1 MIRKLTCFSTCT
13 RMRCRMRYRT
23 GWTVFL
29 VVCTLIGVFLTYR
42 QIGNM
47 RHDQTSYKKSNPK
60 FYNPQDVFLKE
71 FDQDQQQ
78 NIKNPGAGFVARSDF
93 NDQNVQD
100 NALSNKLQLVA
111 REPADIMSNKD
122 AVNSGNTSS
131 IDRTL
136 KSELLSIL
144 KDLNP
149 SDLGKAP
156 EAIEMALQVK
166 TILLDLEI
174 YSQMTCKD
182 IDYLRV
188 SQSVKITRRKYVDRA
203 YIDKR
208 GSEVIMKSQAIDMDS
223 KIKCMQSKYDVD
235 KCQVMGNYNLLREI
249 VALTVL
255 KHPTII
261 KVQGYCI
268 RGDSINYNIKKKG
281 VVLIT
286 EPGMAVNIG
295 NLASYSWKSKI
306 LYAIQLAD
314 LLKYMENSPLGSLGL
329 GEVRARDFVLVDQWI
344 KLVDLDDMSFEEKVC
359 QVESDCKITGVSMY
373 KIPCENGRCVGR
385 NAKQNLRTLGVEMIE
400 QLLVNPPPQESDKVF
415 KLKQKILTLEITT
428 AQLMEELTELR
439 PTAEKFDS
447 SKWRAVVKPKAPIQP
462 VVNQQ
467 DMDSWRRKE
476 EIMANKV
483 LPNFGKEET
492 QHDYIRMSESNFP
505 GMNDYT
511 CSASRVAWGCVIT
524 VRSLA
529 QAKATCDADPVC
541 KAFVVFTSNPDIAT
555 LMTMVAKNSGTSKP
569 ERNAGATLFIKS
581 SETVRGG
588 AVVGKP
594 ALAFINPPS
603 HQTKTTKETPV
614 ECLKHTLN
622 LTADARVAR
631 ERRLMAHLGLKG
643 FSDSDWEAKMLTQK
657 IIKAHNMRTVK
668 IGSNI
673 GGKVL
678 VDLQGMQT
686 EKQFLRGVFLAESG
700 PFQYHIAHMIA
711 FRLDRI
717 LGLYHTPPSMLWSLS
732 KGNLELVKGDDA
744 WKNLVDTQ
752 KSEFGSLTGLL
763 TASVPRVVKNESVYI
778 NKLDGMT
785 ANVVTF
791 SRMEKMQLEYVL
803 LWYLTKTLHSKN
815 LHLGYKGHLINFEA
829 DQAFQDT
836 SLDLLGYFHHCQ
848 FPNVVYKAMYC
859 FKCSAKAGQSLHSI
873 CSLGMEVIDQ
883 VLDAGY
889 ERPDI
894 YVNHLNSE
902 EIATQ
907 INVAAGKILQLVD
920 MCIKAFGR
928 EKVLY

>member
-1 MIRKLTCFSTCT
+1 
-13 RMRCRMRYRT
+13 MRCRMRYRT

-29 VVCTLIGVFLTYR
+29 LVCSLIGVFLTYR
-42 QIGNM
+42 QISNSKRNG
-47 RHDQTSYKKSNPK
+47 SSFYKKSNPK
-60 FYNPQDVFLKE
+60 FYKPQDAFLKE
-71 FDQDQQQ
+71 FHQDYDNHYHSNQNSDRDSVNVEQQVRPDFSGQ
-78 NIKNPGAGFVARSDF
+78 NFQGGSFGRSR
-93 NDQNVQD
+93 
-100 NALSNKLQLVA
+100 LVA

-122 AVNSGNTSS
+122 AVNSGNTPS

-136 KSELLSIL
+136 KSEFLSVL

-156 EAIEMALQVK
+156 DAIEMALKVK
-166 TILLDLEI
+166 TFLLDLDI
-174 YSQMTCKD
+174 YSKMTCKD

-188 SQSVKITRRKYVDRA
+188 SRSVKITRRKFVDQA
-203 YIDKR
+203 FIDKR
-208 GSEVIMKSQAIDMDS
+208 GSEVIIKSQAVDLDS
-223 KIKCMQSKYDVD
+223 KIKCMQSRYDAD

-249 VALTVL
+249 VFLTLL
-255 KHPTII
+255 KHPIII
-261 KVQGYCI
+261 KLQGYCI
-268 RGDSINYNIKKKG
+268 RGDSINYNIRKKG
-281 VVLIT
+281 VILVT
-286 EPGMAVNIG
+286 EPGMSVNIG
-295 NLASYSWKSKI
+295 NLASYSWRSKI
-306 LYAIQLAD
+306 LYAIQLTD
-314 LLKYMENSPLGSLGL
+314 LLKYLENSPLGSLCIGS
-329 GEVRARDFVLVDQWI
+329 VKASDFVLVDQWI
-344 KLVDLDDMSFEEKVC
+344 KLVDLDELSFEEKKC
-359 QVESDCKITGVSMY
+359 QVESDCKISGVSMY

-385 NAKQNLRTLGVEMIE
+385 NVKQNLRTLGVELLE
-400 QLLVNPPPQESDKVF
+400 KLLVNPPPSESDKVSQ
-415 KLKQKILTLEITT
+415 LKQKILTLEITT
-428 AQLMEELTELR
+428 SQLMEELDQLR
-439 PTAEKFDS
+439 STAEKLDS
-447 SKWRAVVKPKAPIQP
+447 SQWKPVVKPKVPIQP

-467 DMDSWRRKE
+467 EMEKRRREE
-476 EIMANKV
+476 EIMANKI
-483 LPNFGKEET
+483 LPNFGKPDV
-492 QHDYIRMSESNFP
+492 QHDYVRIAESNFP

-511 CSASRVAWGCVIT
+511 CAASRVAWGCVIT
-524 VRSLA
+524 VHSLT
-529 QAKATCDADPVC
+529 QAKATCDSDPVC

-555 LMTMVAKNSGTSKP
+555 LMTMVAKNSGTTKP

-581 SETVRGG
+581 SETVGRGQ
-588 AVVGKP
+588 VGGKAAPVFVTPAPEVKP
-594 ALAFINPPS
+594 S
-603 HQTKTTKETPV
+603 KETPL

-622 LTADARVAR
+622 FTNDARVAR

-643 FSDSDWEAKMLTQK
+643 FSDGDWEAKMLTQK
-657 IIKAHNMRTVK
+657 IVKAHNMKTGK
-668 IGSNI
+668 TGSNI
-673 GGKVL
+673 GGKMQ
-678 VDLQGMQT
+678 VDLQGLQT
-686 EKQFLRGVFLAESG
+686 EKQFLRGIFLAESG
-700 PFQYHIAHMIA
+700 PYQYHIAHMAA

-732 KGNLELVKGDDA
+732 KADLEFVKGDSG
-744 WKNLVDTQ
+744 WKNILNTQ

-785 ANVVTF
+785 ANIVPF

-859 FKCSAKAGQSLHSI
+859 FKCPAKSGQSLHSI
-873 CSLGMEVIDQ
+873 CSLGMEVVDQ

-902 EIATQ
+902 EIASQ
-907 INVAAGKILQLVD
+907 INVAAGNVLKLVD

>member
-1 MIRKLTCFSTCT
+1 
-13 RMRCRMRYRT
+13 MRCRMRYRT

-29 VVCTLIGVFLTYR
+29 LVCTLIGVFLTYR
-42 QIGNM
+42 QLGN
-47 RHDQTSYKKSNPK
+47 YKHNKAYSKYTKSHPK
-60 FYNPQDVFLKE
+60 FYNPQDAFMKE
-71 FDQDQQQ
+71 PNQDEQQH
-78 NIKNPGAGFVARSDF
+78 NFKKSDEGSLTF
-93 NDQNVQD
+93 AQHVRPDFRDQN
-100 NALSNKLQLVA
+100 LQGGSFSRSKLVA
-111 REPADIMSNKD
+111 REPADIMTNKD
-122 AVNSGNTSS
+122 SANSGNAPSM
-131 IDRTL
+131 DRTL
-136 KSELLSIL
+136 RSEFLSIL

-166 TILLDLEI
+166 TFLLDLEI

-188 SQSVKITRRKYVDRA
+188 SRSVKITRRKFVDQA
-203 YIDKR
+203 FIDKR
-208 GSEVIMKSQAIDMDS
+208 GSEVIIKSQAVDLDS

-249 VALTVL
+249 VFLAVL
-255 KHPTII
+255 KHPIII
-261 KVQGYCI
+261 KLQGYCI

-281 VVLIT
+281 VILVT
-286 EPGMAVNIG
+286 EPGMTVNIA
-295 NLASYSWKSKI
+295 NLASYSWKSKV

-314 LLKYMENSPLGSLGL
+314 LLKYLENSPLGSLSL
-329 GEVRARDFVLVDQWI
+329 GSVKASDFVLVDQWI
-344 KLVDLDDMSFEEKVC
+344 KLVDLDELSFEERVC
-359 QVESDCKITGVSMY
+359 QVETDCKINGVSMY
-373 KIPCENGRCVGR
+373 KIPCQNGRCVGR
-385 NAKQNLRTLGVEMIE
+385 NTKQNLRTLGVELLE
-400 QLLVNPPPQESDKVF
+400 QLLVNPPPSESDKVS

-428 AQLMEELTELR
+428 SQLMDELNELR
-439 PTAEKFDS
+439 TSAEKFDS
-447 SKWRAVVKPKAPIQP
+447 SQWRPVVKPKVPIQP

-467 DMDSWRRKE
+467 DLEKRRREE

-483 LPNFGKEET
+483 LPNFGKADV
-492 QHDYIRMSESNFP
+492 QHDYIRVAESNFP

-511 CSASRVAWGCVIT
+511 CTSSRVAWGCVVT

-529 QAKATCDADPVC
+529 QAKATCDSDPVC

-555 LMTMVAKNSGTSKP
+555 LMTMVAKNTGKTKP

-581 SETVRGG
+581 SETVG
-588 AVVGKP
+588 AGVNVVKAGSVVVQP
-594 ALAFINPPS
+594 AP
-603 HQTKTTKETPV
+603 QTKPTKETPL

-622 LTADARVAR
+622 LTNDARVAR

-643 FSDSDWEAKMLTQK
+643 FSDGDWEAKMLTQK

-668 IGSNI
+668 VSTNI
-673 GGKVL
+673 GGKMI
-678 VDLQGMQT
+678 VDLQGMQS
-686 EKQFLRGVFLAESG
+686 EKQFLRGIFLAESG
-700 PFQYHIAHMIA
+700 PFQYHIAHMLA

-732 KGNLELVKGDDA
+732 KNDLDLVKGDSA
-744 WKNLVDTQ
+744 WRSLLDTQ
-752 KSEFGSLTGLL
+752 KSEFGSVTGLL

-785 ANVVTF
+785 ANVVPF

-815 LHLGYKGHLINFEA
+815 RHLGYKGHLINFEA

-848 FPNVVYKAMYC
+848 FPNVVYKALYC
-859 FKCSAKAGQSLHSI
+859 FKCPAKSGQSLHSI

-889 ERPDI
+889 DRPDI
-894 YVNHLNSE
+894 YVNHLSSE

-907 INVAAGKILQLVD
+907 INVAAGSVLKHVD